1 MSYPQKSIYKLN
13 VYRSY
18 ALCHLT
24 EGHIVGEWQE
34 GSEERSRVRGAS
46 ERATAAAAAAA
57 PPQFRRLLPS
67 SSMCD

>member
-1 MSYPQKSIYKLN
+1 MYAGN
-13 VYRSY
+13 

-57 PPQFRRLLPS
+57 PSPFRRLLPS